1 MVRTYATLTTDR
13 YLKNC
18 NKNQPLLAVF
28 CPGYR
33 GPWKPVEERT
43 LPLIVDN
50 TFFSMKEGSRTEM
63 GFTAIC
69 CQCKKDFSVQWG
81 VNSNLLRHLNTGG
94 HEGLLD
100 RYEATKQLANVLPT
114 ELRNRGQRK
123 PIEKRTLP
131 LLVDNT
137 FFYLKDG
144 SQTEKGFTA
153 VCCQCHKDTSVSWG
167 VSSPLVR
174 HLKTKGHEDILA
186 KYEAAKQQEEEER
199 GVEGNFAK
207 RRRGTYSFQGCKKLC
222 V

>member
-1 MVRTYATLTTDR
+1 MNVHQVILPSKESKVLVRTYATLTTDR

-28 CPGYR
+28 CPGYP

-81 VNSNLLRHLNTGG
+81 VNSNLLRHLKTGG

-100 RYEATKQLANVLPT
+100 RYEATKQLATKVPGL
-114 ELRNRGQRK
+114 QQWK
-123 PIEKRTLP
+123 PIEQRTLP

-137 FFYLKDG
+137 FFSLKEG
-144 SQTEKGFTA
+144 SRTEMGFTA
-153 VCCQCHKDTSVSWG
+153 ICCQCKKDIRVKWG
-167 VSSPLVR
+167 VSSNLVR
-174 HLKTKGHEDILA
+174 HLNTLDHEGLFDR
-186 KYEAAKQQEEEER
+186 YEA
-199 GVEGNFAK
+199 
-207 RRRGTYSFQGCKKLC
+207 TKLLATKLPSLHH
-222 V
+222 